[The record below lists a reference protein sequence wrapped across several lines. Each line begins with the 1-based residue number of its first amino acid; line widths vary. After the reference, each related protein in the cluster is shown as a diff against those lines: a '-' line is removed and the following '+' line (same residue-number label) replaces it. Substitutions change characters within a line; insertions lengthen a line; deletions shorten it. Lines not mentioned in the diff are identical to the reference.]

1 MTSFFVVAVGY
12 SRLSDFLYGWRK
24 QLFVDEL
31 NNAYFFRRFLKTV
44 FQWLHLAQQLLLKQ
58 CDFLIIDISQGSVA
72 THLGCGGVFKCDFVT
87 NFLLSLTVKIFE
99 NRLTFSRVTD
109 RIIVSCF
116 LTHSVVVIHVS
127 RWRDIRWLVTVLG
140 FVLRTRLMRYLCI
153 MTGDKIWCLC

>member
-1 MTSFFVVAVGY
+1 M
-12 SRLSDFLYGWRK
+12 
-24 QLFVDEL
+24 
-31 NNAYFFRRFLKTV
+31 

-116 LTHSVVVIHVS
+116 FDSQCSCDTCGQVKRHQVVGDSTWVCVADKTDEVLMYCD
-127 RWRDIRWLVTVLG
+127 WR
-140 FVLRTRLMRYLCI
+140 
-153 MTGDKIWCLC
+153 